1 MTESD
6 LKKSSEPID
15 ELIIVDTNGL
25 DRVGDE
31 IKSRLTKDAK
41 ITIIDH
47 HPEIWPTSEGMAS
60 GERVEKIFRQV
71 GAATTI
77 VVNMLK
83 ENGIKIT
90 SEEATLLP

>member
-1 MTESD
+1 
-6 LKKSSEPID
+6 
-15 ELIIVDTNGL
+15 
-25 DRVGDE
+25 
-31 IKSRLTKDAK
+31 
-41 ITIIDH
+41 
-47 HPEIWPTSEGMAS
+47 MAS

-90 SEEATLLP
+90 SEEATLLAIGIYERYG